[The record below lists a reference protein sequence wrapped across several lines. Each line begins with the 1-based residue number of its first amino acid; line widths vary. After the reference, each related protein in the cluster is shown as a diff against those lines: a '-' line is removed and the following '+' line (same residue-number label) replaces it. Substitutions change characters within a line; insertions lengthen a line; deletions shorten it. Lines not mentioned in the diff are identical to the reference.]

1 MARPKRTVL
10 EYRNYELPPEF
21 PVLLLTG
28 DQWHISP
35 VPGKHLHIHNC
46 LEIGLCHTSGGT
58 MVFGSQRVHFSSGDV
73 TCIARNVPH
82 TTWSDPEQASRW
94 SYLFLDPDALLG
106 PGGLRRIGGL
116 KDAGYFLSS
125 CHLLLHPDQHP
136 WAGRYVQDIAEEL
149 IGRPPGFQES
159 VRGLFTALLVR
170 MLRVYSREETE
181 SVQDTYTSAISP
193 ALDYIHEN
201 YMQEFPQQK
210 LSEICH
216 MSPTHFRRLF
226 REQIGTSP
234 LSFLHQ
240 TRILKS
246 CTLLRSSGLSVTEIA
261 GRVGYN
267 SLSSYNRHFAASMG
281 CTPMVWRKTAGDS
294 PRPSLLTFSG
304 WTEAEDVPEEENT
317 DEKKQR

>member
-10 EYRNYELPPEF
+10 EYRNYELPPGF

-35 VPGKHLHIHNC
+35 IPGKHLHIHNC
-46 LEIGLCHTSGGT
+46 LEIGLCHSSGGT
-58 MVFGSQRVHFSSGDV
+58 MVFGGQRVHFSAGDV

-94 SYLFLDPDALLG
+94 TYLFLDPEALLG
-106 PGGLRRIGGL
+106 PVIPRRADNIKGREYL
-116 KDAGYFLSS
+116 LSS

-136 WAGRYVQDIAEEL
+136 WAAQYVTDIAEEL
-149 IGRPPGFQES
+149 SQRGPGYQTC
-159 VRGLFTALLVR
+159 VRGLFTALLTR
-170 MLRVYSREETE
+170 IMRVYSQEDGEHARDAYM
-181 SVQDTYTSAISP
+181 SVLSP

-216 MSPTHFRRLF
+216 ISPTHFRRLF
-226 REQIGTSP
+226 KEQIGASP

-246 CTLLRSSGLSVTEIA
+246 CVLLPSSGLTVTEIA

-267 SLSSYNRHFAASMG
+267 SLSSYNRHFVQAMG
-281 CTPMVWRKTAGDS
+281 CTPMMWRKTAGDS
-294 PRPSLLTFSG
+294 LRPSLLTFSG
-304 WTEAEDVPEEENT
+304 WTEAEAVPS
-317 DEKKQR
+317 DEREAPS

>member
-28 DQWHISP
+28 DHWHISP

-46 LEIGLCHTSGGT
+46 LEIGLCHSSGGT

-106 PGGLRRIGGL
+106 PDGLRRIGGL

-149 IGRPPGFQES
+149 ISRPPGCQES
-159 VRGLFTALLVR
+159 VRGLFTALLIR
-170 MLRVYSREETE
+170 MLRVYSKEETE
-181 SVQDTYTSAISP
+181 TVQDAYTSAISP

-226 REQIGTSP
+226 KEQIGTSP

-294 PRPSLLTFSG
+294 SRPSLLTFSG
-304 WTEAEDVPEEENT
+304 WTEAETVPEEENT
-317 DEKKQR
+317 GEKKQR